1 MATPEPWTLA
11 LMAAVGFA
19 CYTVVVERGL
29 AWTTVEGSPVLAA
42 AFYSTVVV
50 TAGFWGLALWRGI
63 PAAAS
68 DPGAVW
74 PFVVAGVVYPAL
86 FRFLY
91 YEGIDRLGS
100 SVTAA
105 VLGGYPAVSVV
116 LAVVVLGDSLG
127 LGAGAGVVLIVA
139 GVALLQLTQDTDVGA
154 VEDVITEKLAAA
166 RTVDLAYPAAATRGT
181 GGAVVLIDA
190 GLAGFPDPVVATA
203 ITQTPALVVFTAWAV
218 AVGAGQGRLTLGWT
232 ALGAFLVAG
241 VFNFIGWLGNFF
253 ALQSGSVITVVPL
266 INTSPLLIVA
276 ITYGLERQAPR
287 SKRVLGAIA
296 AIVVGATLV
305 QVAG

>member
-1 MATPEPWTLA
+1 MVAPEPWMLA
-11 LMAAVGFA
+11 LMAAGGFA

-29 AWTTVEGSPVLAA
+29 TWTTVDGSPVLAA

-50 TAGFWGLALWRGI
+50 TAGFWGLAALRGI
-63 PAAAS
+63 PPVAA
-68 DPGAVW
+68 DPTAIW

-105 VLGGYPAVSVV
+105 VLGGYPAVSVA
-116 LAVVVLGDSLG
+116 LAVVLLGDSLG
-127 LGAGAGVVLIVA
+127 LGAGAGVALIVA
-139 GVALLQLTQDTDVGA
+139 GVALLQLTQDTDADA

-166 RTVDLAYPAAATRGT
+166 SPVDLTYPAAATLCT
-181 GGAVVLIDA
+181 GGAFVLIDV

-203 ITQTPALVVFTAWAV
+203 ITQTPALVAFTAWAV
-218 AVGAGQGRLTLGWT
+218 AVGARGGRLTLGWT

-241 VFNFIGWLGNFF
+241 AFNFIGWLGNFF

-266 INTSPLLIVA
+266 INTSPLLIAA

-287 SKRVLGAIA
+287 SRRVLGAIV